1 MSLANRYR
9 PKDFSEVVGQEFV
22 VRVLAR
28 ALDKKEIPQ
37 ALLFAGPRG
46 IGKTTLARLFAKGLN
61 CELGPTSKPCNSCK
75 FCMDFNEGKA
85 TDIIEI
91 DAASNRG
98 IENVR
103 EIQKDARFLPSS
115 RYKVYIIDEAHML
128 TNEAFNSLL
137 KILEEP
143 PKHVV
148 FILATTEPNKIPAT
162 ILSRLQKFNLKPHPK
177 HAIIQ
182 RLKHVCKLEGIYA
195 TEEALSMIAERAEGS
210 MRDALILLEQASIFS
225 DKNVDEF
232 YVSKMLG
239 VVPRERFSNLLEY
252 IIRGDFKGAMQSVEE
267 ILGEFS
273 PQEFAGGFVKFLEN
287 LLLEKTENLS
297 FEEKTI
303 LLRMALDMEFHVRD
317 TFSPRSWITYDIAR
331 MCSFKRVVNIDEISS
346 LLGVQKAE
354 EVKKTNVITED
365 PPIDILRRNFPGLS
379 AYLESSRYEIVNGS
393 LKIYVGDKVIKE
405 KLENGSE
412 ILKEVFKVEGVEVIL
427 ERLENEEMEKK
438 IRDIFSQ
445 IKRDWEET
453 QP

>member
-1 MSLANRYR
+1 MSLANKYR
-9 PKDFSEVVGQEFV
+9 PKSFFEVVGQEFV
-22 VRVLAR
+22 VRVLSR
-28 ALDKKEIPQ
+28 ALDKREIPQ

-46 IGKTTLARLFAKGLN
+46 VGKTTLARIFAKGLN
-61 CELGPTSKPCNSCK
+61 CEHGPTSKPCDSCK
-75 FCMDFNEGKA
+75 FCVAFNEGRA

-98 IENVR
+98 IENIK
-103 EIQKDARFLPSS
+103 EIQKDAKFLPSS

-137 KILEEP
+137 KTLEEP

-148 FILATTEPNKIPAT
+148 FILATTEPSKIPAT

-182 RLKHVCKLEGIYA
+182 RLKQVCMKEGIYA

-210 MRDALILLEQASIFS
+210 MRDALILLEQASVFS
-225 DKNVDEF
+225 DKRVDEF
-232 YVSKMLG
+232 YVSNMLG
-239 VVPRERFSNLLEY
+239 VVPKERFSNLLDH
-252 IIRGDFKGAMQSVEE
+252 IVRGDFKGAIRNVDE
-267 ILGEFS
+267 ILKEFS
-273 PQEFAGGFVKFLEN
+273 PQEFAGGFVKFLED

-331 MCSFKRVVNIDEISS
+331 MCSFKRVVNIEEISS
-346 LLGVQKAE
+346 LLGVVKEAE
-354 EVKKTNVITED
+354 TKED
-365 PPIDILRRNFPGLS
+365 GEESSAEDILRQNFPGLA
-379 AYLESSRYEIVNGS
+379 AYLESSRYEFKDGTMR
-393 LKIYVGDKVIKE
+393 IYVGDKVIKE
-405 KLENGSE
+405 RLERDLQT
-412 ILKEVFKVEGVEVIL
+412 LKEVFKVEKVEVIL
-427 ERLENEEMEKK
+427 ERLETEEEKRRF
-438 IRDIFSQ
+438 RDIFSQ
-445 IKRDWEET
+445 IKKDWEEI

>member
-1 MSLANRYR
+1 
-9 PKDFSEVVGQEFV
+9 
-22 VRVLAR
+22 
-28 ALDKKEIPQ
+28 
-37 ALLFAGPRG
+37 
-46 IGKTTLARLFAKGLN
+46 
-61 CELGPTSKPCNSCK
+61 
-75 FCMDFNEGKA
+75 
-85 TDIIEI
+85 
-91 DAASNRG
+91 
-98 IENVR
+98 
-103 EIQKDARFLPSS
+103 
-115 RYKVYIIDEAHML
+115 
-128 TNEAFNSLL
+128 
-137 KILEEP
+137 
-143 PKHVV
+143 
-148 FILATTEPNKIPAT
+148 
-162 ILSRLQKFNLKPHPK
+162 
-177 HAIIQ
+177 
-182 RLKHVCKLEGIYA
+182 
-195 TEEALSMIAERAEGS
+195 
-210 MRDALILLEQASIFS
+210 
-225 DKNVDEF
+225 
-232 YVSKMLG
+232 MLG

-252 IIRGDFKGAMQSVEE
+252 IIRGDFKGAMQGVEE

-346 LLGVQKAE
+346 LLGVQKSE

-445 IKRDWEET
+445 IKKDWEET